1 MFLTSF
7 SYLTQAH
14 QLQQSPGEDE
24 SLELVPNITLN
35 PSFNIDM
42 LEHIEPEFN
51 ESRSLKLTDIVLYII
66 TVFGKNKK
74 SLSNLQLDIKL
85 KQFFH
90 FQRTYFSC
98 YNSGETKSIIII
110 FYLYFISMHF
120 INNLFTTS
128 CIVQFSVI
136 YHIPSFNGILSIIF
150 K

>member
-1 MFLTSF
+1 MWEIWEAENQYLDPLCFWHHSPIWLRHISSNNLLVKTSLWSWF
-7 SYLTQAH
+7 QILLSILHST
-14 QLQQSPGEDE
+14 LICW
-24 SLELVPNITLN
+24 NILN
-35 PSFNIDM
+35 QNSTKAGLLNF
-42 LEHIEPEFN
+42 
-51 ESRSLKLTDIVLYII
+51 TDIVLYII

-128 CIVQFSVI
+128 CIV
-136 YHIPSFNGILSIIF
+136 
-150 K
+150 